1 VEDVSLKWYY
11 LSRRFG
17 LRPKRI
23 NTRWDRVS
31 SNNDL
36 WIAQPD
42 ATLNQMSTML
52 KDINESLEITAIHQR
67 INQSGVEFL
76 QKMLSE
82 ALDLSS
88 TKQID
93 ESIPKLL
100 EHFH

>member
-1 VEDVSLKWYY
+1 
-11 LSRRFG
+11 
-17 LRPKRI
+17 
-23 NTRWDRVS
+23 
-31 SNNDL
+31 
-36 WIAQPD
+36 
-42 ATLNQMSTML
+42 MSAIL

-88 TKQID
+88 AKLID

-100 EHFH
+100 EHFHKVHLLDSTQVPLQSSSTSVNFSYLEYGKAVEEMVQNQG